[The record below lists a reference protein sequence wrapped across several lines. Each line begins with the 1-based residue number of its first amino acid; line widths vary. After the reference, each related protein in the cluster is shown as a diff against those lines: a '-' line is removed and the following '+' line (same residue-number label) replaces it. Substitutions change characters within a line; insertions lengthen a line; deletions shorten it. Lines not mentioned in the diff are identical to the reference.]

1 LYPCILH
8 LLHSAPAPPRIENPA
23 SSIYN
28 TNHHQSRELPV
39 KITREDVLYVARL
52 ARLEIEDSAVD
63 RFALQIGRILEYV
76 EQLNE
81 LDTTGVRPTAHA
93 LALTN
98 VMREDAARPH
108 LEREAALANAPR
120 QEDGCFLVPKIVG

>member
-1 LYPCILH
+1 M
-8 LLHSAPAPPRIENPA
+8 
-23 SSIYN
+23 
-28 TNHHQSRELPV
+28 

-52 ARLEIEDSAVD
+52 ARLEIEDSAID
-63 RFALQIGRILEYV
+63 RFALQIGRILDYI

-108 LEREAALANAPR
+108 LEREAALANAPQ
-120 QEDGCFLVPKIVG
+120 QEDGCFLVPKIVGG